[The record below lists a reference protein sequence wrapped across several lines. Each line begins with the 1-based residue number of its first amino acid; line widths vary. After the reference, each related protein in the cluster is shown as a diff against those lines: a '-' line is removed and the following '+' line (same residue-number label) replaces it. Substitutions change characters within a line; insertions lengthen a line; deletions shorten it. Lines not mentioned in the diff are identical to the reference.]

1 MPPTTWG
8 DILNQLKPLVE
19 AARKQPGS
27 TSPFDTIRRKYLKLA
42 SERSKRNTV
51 LYGTRWTQPP
61 APAPDFITITLED
74 VHGFMEVLTGLDPN
88 RGLDIILHSPGGSG
102 EAVEAI
108 VTYLRASFAD
118 VRVIV
123 PNAAMSAATMLACA
137 SNKIV
142 LGTHSFLGPIDPQF
156 ILQTEVGRA
165 AVPAHAILAQFD
177 LAKTECKDPS
187 LLPAWLPMLRQY
199 GPALIVQCQ
208 LAQSLSKSLVAEW
221 LARYMFSKD
230 EDASA
235 KAEKIAESLSDHS
248 RFKSHGRFIGREQAA
263 SFGLVVEKLEVDA
276 GVEDAVLGVFH
287 CLSHTFNGT
296 PAVKIIES
304 HLGKAYIKQQ
314 QQQLIQVGPVPKGL
328 PGPGSP
334 P

>member
-19 AARKQPGS
+19 AANKQPGS
-27 TSPFDTIRRKYLKLA
+27 PSPFDTLRRKYLKLA
-42 SERSKRNTV
+42 AERSKRNVV

-61 APAPDFITITLED
+61 APAPDFITITPED
-74 VHGFMEVLTGLDPN
+74 VHGFMEVLTGLDAN

-108 VTYLRASFAD
+108 VTYLRASFVD
-118 VRVIV
+118 LRVIV
-123 PNAAMSAATMLACA
+123 PHAAMSAATMLACA
-137 SNKIV
+137 SNKVV

-165 AVPAHAILAQFD
+165 AVPAHAILAQFN

-230 EDASA
+230 QDATS
-235 KAEKIAESLSDHS
+235 KAEKIAESL
-248 RFKSHGRFIGREQAA
+248 EA
-263 SFGLVVEKLEVDA
+263 DA
-276 GVEDAVLGVFH
+276 GVQDAVLGVFH
-287 CLSHTFNGT
+287 SLSHTFNGT
-296 PAVKIIES
+296 PAVKIIEN

-314 QQQLIQVGPVPKGL
+314 QQQIIQMGPIPKSL
-328 PGPGSP
+328 PGSP
-334 P
+334 KGP